1 MDFGFLMIGVM
12 LIIAGLFVLLTA
24 YIMEHAGRE
33 SGPGE
38 GGGRVRGG
46 GVVIVGPVPIV
57 FGTDKGAAVIAAIV
71 GAVLTVIALVTWL
84 MISHGG
90 WWP

>member
-1 MDFGFLMIGVM
+1 MDLGFMMIGFM

-24 YIMEHAGRE
+24 YMMEHAGRE
-33 SGPGE
+33 GEPRE

-57 FGTDKGAAVIAAIV
+57 FGTDKETAIIVAIA